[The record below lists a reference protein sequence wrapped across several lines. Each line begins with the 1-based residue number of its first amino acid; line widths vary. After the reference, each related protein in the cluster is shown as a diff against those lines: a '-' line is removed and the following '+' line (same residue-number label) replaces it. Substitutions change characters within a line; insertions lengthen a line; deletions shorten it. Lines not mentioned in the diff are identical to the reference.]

1 MERGKAEGM
10 TPHIK
15 EELDT
20 LHGMVVNWRKDYER
34 HVDPAGGNDF
44 LVSDFV
50 GEIEEHLYPYLRR
63 IRECGYIDD
72 SEFSEFL
79 EKCYAE
85 VTIFREEIGTAVG

>member
-1 MERGKAEGM
+1 MERGKAGGM

-15 EELDT
+15 NELDT
-20 LHGMVVNWRKDYER
+20 LYGMVVNWRKDYER

-44 LVSDFV
+44 LVSDFI

-63 IRECGYIDD
+63 IRECGYITD
-72 SEFSEFL
+72 SEFSDFF

-85 VTIFREEIGTAVG
+85 VTIFREGIVSAAG